1 MFAHPLRMLGVVQ
14 KLAGRNTRVC
24 ARDMGRGVRTR
35 HTGPPDLDRREYSP
49 LGDPPRGSLTESR
62 GENRGRAPPRGDR
75 ISVLCGATRPLDWA
89 SIAPQATTVVG
100 CYLCVVR
107 WAMINHDISLW
118 QSWLD
123 VYRALEALES
133 RPVSI
138 GSFRTVQAEA
148 AWRFAVDARGP
159 DAERRPHR
167 GPSPWLAFTRD
178 QPANRIRELL
188 PLWLSERRLR
198 AIPLEEFDREVARDP
213 MLQRRTRIGVT
224 LMAHLVAHP
233 VDWQWLQDIFEE
245 LHPRPLI
252 RRDDDEEDDEEVD
265 VLFSKRRPRHS
276 SDSNVREHLA
286 VPPPPS
292 VHPSRTS
299 SRPVPG
305 WRRLLP

>member
-1 MFAHPLRMLGVVQ
+1 
-14 KLAGRNTRVC
+14 
-24 ARDMGRGVRTR
+24 
-35 HTGPPDLDRREYSP
+35 
-49 LGDPPRGSLTESR
+49 
-62 GENRGRAPPRGDR
+62 
-75 ISVLCGATRPLDWA
+75 
-89 SIAPQATTVVG
+89 
-100 CYLCVVR
+100 
-107 WAMINHDISLW
+107 MINHDISLW

-213 MLQRRTRIGVT
+213 MLQRRARIGVT

-233 VDWQWLQDIFEE
+233 VDWQWLRDIFEE

-252 RRDDDEEDDEEVD
+252 RRDDDEGDEDID
-265 VLFSKRRPRHS
+265 VLFDGHRRRRAP
-276 SDSNVREHLA
+276 DPDMREA
-286 VPPPPS
+286 PAASPPPS
-292 VHPSRTS
+292 VHPARPS

-305 WRRLLP
+305 WRRPAP